1 MIIFHHFRRRSTV
14 MLGAVAVMTLLGC
27 TRGLS
32 SIAPVGFRPA
42 DRPRVVAWI
51 GELAPNAPRLYDIRP
66 WRYRNERGAASGR
79 ASVRVA
85 PPDSLRFDYR
95 GLFGRSGSAVI
106 VGDTALW
113 VTGGDAL
120 EGIVTFVPLLWTAL
134 GLPQMP
140 PESANVF
147 ELVGDDFRAWRY
159 IVAGD
164 TLDFV
169 LRGSPA
175 ERLEGE
181 IRRQGKVLGQ
191 VRVELDTLTGLALRS
206 QIDFWDVSRFEL
218 TVSSV
223 DTLASFDSTIWKQ
236 Q

>member
-1 MIIFHHFRRRSTV
+1 MV
-14 MLGAVAVMTLLGC
+14 GAVAVMTLPGC

-42 DRPRVVAWI
+42 DRARVVAWI
-51 GELAPNAPRLYDIRP
+51 GELAPKAPRLYEIRP
-66 WRYRNERGAASGR
+66 WRYRNERGAAAGR
-79 ASVRVA
+79 ARVRVA

-95 GLFGRSGSAVI
+95 GPFGRSGSAVI

-113 VTGGDAL
+113 VTGGDDF

-140 PESANVF
+140 PESASVF
-147 ELVGDDFRAWRY
+147 DLVGDDFRAWRY

-181 IRRQGKVLGQ
+181 IRRQGVVLGQ
-191 VRVELDTLTGLALRS
+191 VRVELDTQTGLALRS
-206 QIDFWDVSRFEL
+206 QIDFWNVSRFEL
-218 TVSSV
+218 TMNSV
-223 DTLASFDSTIWKQ
+223 DTLANFDSTTWKKQ
-236 Q
+236 